1 LGILV
6 RITIHECER
15 GTRIYIDLAAQR
27 NARFS
32 VNQQYP
38 TSGRRVLSYFVL
50 KSRGIRFS
58 RVHLTRL
65 ERAGKFPHHIDL
77 GENSIG
83 WFEDEIDG
91 YLEEKAAARP
101 VVMTPAACAECDVP
115 QNAERKCPAD
125 D

>member
-1 LGILV
+1 
-6 RITIHECER
+6 
-15 GTRIYIDLAAQR
+15 
-27 NARFS
+27 

-38 TSGRRVLSYFVL
+38 TSSRRLLGYADL

-83 WFEDEIDG
+83 WFEDEIDAH
-91 YLEEKAAARP
+91 LEAKAAARP
-101 VVMTPAACAECDVP
+101 IIMSPAARAKREV
-115 QNAERKCPAD
+115 ATT
-125 D
+125 